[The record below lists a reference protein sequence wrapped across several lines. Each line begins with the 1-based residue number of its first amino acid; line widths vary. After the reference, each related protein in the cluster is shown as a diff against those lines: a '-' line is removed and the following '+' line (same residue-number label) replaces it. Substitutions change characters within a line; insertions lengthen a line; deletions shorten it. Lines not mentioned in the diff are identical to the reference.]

1 VPGGFTWAES
11 ALIGFGMMGRAELF
25 FVVLQLCYVE
35 HDIMDRDMVC
45 TFAFVAM
52 LMNISVPVT
61 ITLYRPVFLRYH
73 PEALT
78 VVLDDDD
85 GHGHGESHGHGHD
98 EGHGKEV
105 FPIAPVG
112 GQPDHIALDHEQ
124 RPGGKHQQKYQEQ
137 ESTVSTETGSEMS
150 QTEEER
156 RAEREKAERR
166 ANRQKK
172 KNNALLPQVI
182 PASH

>member
-1 VPGGFTWAES
+1 
-11 ALIGFGMMGRAELF
+11 
-25 FVVLQLCYVE
+25 
-35 HDIMDRDMVC
+35 MDRDMVC

-73 PEALT
+73 PEALV

-105 FPIAPVG
+105 FPIAPVQG
-112 GQPDHIALDHEQ
+112 GRPAADSPDHIAIDQEQ
-124 RPGGKHQQKYQEQ
+124 RPGGKHQHKYQEQ
-137 ESTVSTETGSEMS
+137 ESTVSTETGSEM
-150 QTEEER
+150 
-156 RAEREKAERR
+156 
-166 ANRQKK
+166 
-172 KNNALLPQVI
+172 
-182 PASH
+182 